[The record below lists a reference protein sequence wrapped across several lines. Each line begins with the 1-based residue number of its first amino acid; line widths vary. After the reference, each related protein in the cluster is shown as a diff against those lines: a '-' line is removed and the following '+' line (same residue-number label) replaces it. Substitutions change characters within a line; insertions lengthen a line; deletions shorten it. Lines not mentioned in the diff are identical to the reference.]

1 MPQAGQPGYPP
12 SPRPP
17 STPQTPQP
25 PPVPTSQPMQTNQQ
39 RSQQP
44 NQQCGQQPAGAPK
57 QNKVTT
63 MPKPI
68 GIDPIQLLNERENRL
83 ARAEC
88 LFLYFCVHVLYCYFF
103 LVLLLELRLEWIF
116 SIVLQLR
123 CLKISGFKLKL
134 N

>member
-17 STPQTPQP
+17 SAPQTPQP

-83 ARAEC
+83 
-88 LFLYFCVHVLYCYFF
+88 VHMKCFF
-103 LVLLLELRLEWIF
+103 LKFYLYSCVILLFFL
-116 SIVLQLR
+116 
-123 CLKISGFKLKL
+123 
-134 N
+134 

>member
-1 MPQAGQPGYPP
+1 MPQPGQPGYPP

-17 STPQTPQP
+17 SAPQTPQP
-25 PPVPTSQPMQTNQQ
+25 PPVPTSQSQPTPQQ

-44 NQQCGQQPAGAPK
+44 NQQSGPQQPGAPK

-83 ARAEC
+83 VLKR
-88 LFLYFCVHVLYCYFF
+88 FYYFSNN
-103 LVLLLELRLEWIF
+103 I
-116 SIVLQLR
+116 
-123 CLKISGFKLKL
+123 
-134 N
+134 